1 MRQWGW
7 PPSRE
12 DRGWGWIQSSL
23 HYAASPAACSTVHC
37 SAHHKLKAEAECWR
51 GQEAA
56 SAGCMAC
63 RTEVNELRSSDIVT
77 IGETGQIKDSVGGYL
92 NRIGKSWNS
101 PCMEPIF
108 SYLSNTDQDRY
119 GAEAEM
125 SAVTYSILLYFQYLA
140 LVIFIM
146 KLRFFA
152 RDSSDILHKFPWG
165 RPFWARVGFWEMTD
179 KHSRDEFLDV
189 FSDQI
194 REYRNEIRIG
204 MLDVCYTSTRVQSTR
219 SWSKIMMTENT

>member
-1 MRQWGW
+1 
-7 PPSRE
+7 
-12 DRGWGWIQSSL
+12 
-23 HYAASPAACSTVHC
+23 
-37 SAHHKLKAEAECWR
+37 
-51 GQEAA
+51 
-56 SAGCMAC
+56 
-63 RTEVNELRSSDIVT
+63 
-77 IGETGQIKDSVGGYL
+77 
-92 NRIGKSWNS
+92 
-101 PCMEPIF
+101 
-108 SYLSNTDQDRY
+108 
-119 GAEAEM
+119 M

-204 MLDVCYTSTRVQSTR
+204 MSVTQVHVSSPHAHGPR
-219 SWSKIMMTENT
+219 SWWPRIHNRDLNRNVWCIFHKYTCLAHSQCPRSWEIISISLNKHLNLVYNIITIMIFMRTW